1 MMARTVGALVG
12 RRVAVTRA
20 PEQAAGLVALLRD
33 RGAEPVVCPTI
44 AIEPPA
50 SYASLDAAIRALDG
64 YDWVAFTSANG
75 VIAFADR
82 LTALGRTV
90 PPTLRLAAV
99 GHATA
104 IVLAERVRPPD
115 FVAGTALAQAL
126 GAEMKDVAGRRV
138 LFPRAELA
146 SDALASTLRARG
158 AVVDDVVA
166 YRTVG
171 GGGAADLAR
180 LVRDGGVDAI
190 LFMSASSV
198 RQLLDAL
205 PPAPGAPLL
214 GARRPAV
221 ICIGPE
227 TARAAAAAG
236 LQVSAVA
243 AEKTVGG
250 IVDAAERWFGRED
263 DVERR

>member
-1 MMARTVGALVG
+1 MMARMVGALVG

-20 PEQAAGLVALLRD
+20 PEQAAGLVALLRE
-33 RGAEPVVCPTI
+33 RGAEPVVCATV
-44 AIEPPA
+44 AIQPPA

-64 YDWVAFTSANG
+64 YDWAVFTSANG
-75 VIAFADR
+75 VTAFADR
-82 LTALGRTV
+82 LAAAGRTV
-90 PPTLRLAAV
+90 PPMLRLAAV
-99 GHATA
+99 GRATA
-104 IVLAERVRPPD
+104 GVLAERVRAPD
-115 FVAGTALAQAL
+115 FMPRTALAQAL
-126 GAEMKDVAGRRV
+126 GAEIEDVAGRRV
-138 LFPRAELA
+138 LFPRGELA

-166 YRTVG
+166 YRTVA

-180 LVRDGGVDAI
+180 LVRDGGIDAI

-198 RQLLDAL
+198 HQLLDAL
-205 PPAPGAPLL
+205 PPSPGAPLL
-214 GARRPAV
+214 GDRRPAV

-227 TARAAAAAG
+227 TARVAAESG
-236 LQVSAVA
+236 LRVSAVA

-250 IVDAAERWFGRED
+250 IVDAAEQWFGREE